1 MLKSKKNKNA
11 NLSRAQQDLIA
22 ASKMNISEL
31 CNKYNSSVNGFQNDE
46 QVVLNK
52 SEYGANILSKK
63 SKNSVLKRIV
73 DAFFNPFSIILIILS
88 LISIIVD
95 IILPLRKGESAE
107 PATIIIIMSMV
118 IISGILHIVEDTKSS
133 SSADQISQ
141 NGSNNHQGWETRNKL
156 WNSTWWGCCWRYYS
170 SSRREIL
177 YLLMLGL
184 LVQKICSFLSHR

>member
-1 MLKSKKNKNA
+1 
-11 NLSRAQQDLIA
+11 AQQDLIA

-31 CNKYNSSVNGFQNDE
+31 CYKYNSSVNGFQNDE

-95 IILPLRKGESAE
+95 IILPLSKFHHR
-107 PATIIIIMSMV
+107 
-118 IISGILHIVEDTKSS
+118 
-133 SSADQISQ
+133 
-141 NGSNNHQGWETRNKL
+141 
-156 WNSTWWGCCWRYYS
+156 
-170 SSRREIL
+170 
-177 YLLMLGL
+177 LLL
-184 LVQKICSFLSHR
+184 LLPL